1 MKLKCKSKNF
11 MCSLKDKI
19 FREKHAPASISSAPI
34 ARSSSNNNN
43 KYSSV
48 KDNYKFAL
56 DSDHYSR
63 LNNHRILQSQNNN
76 VDQNADNLC
85 SVCIAYLTLQMAEDT
100 FSHGKTEVQQI
111 KISLMRE
118 KGLNTVDLEML

>member
-1 MKLKCKSKNF
+1 M
-11 MCSLKDKI
+11 
-19 FREKHAPASISSAPI
+19 
-34 ARSSSNNNN
+34 
-43 KYSSV
+43 
-48 KDNYKFAL
+48 
-56 DSDHYSR
+56 
-63 LNNHRILQSQNNN
+63 LQSQNNN